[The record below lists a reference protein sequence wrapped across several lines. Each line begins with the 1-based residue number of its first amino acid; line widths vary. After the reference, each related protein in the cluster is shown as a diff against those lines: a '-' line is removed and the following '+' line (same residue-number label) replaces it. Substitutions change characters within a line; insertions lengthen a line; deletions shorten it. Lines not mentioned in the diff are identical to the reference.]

1 LRRRSNL
8 SGGKTEVLVSG
19 APTTNTYQYLK
30 TNVLGYGETSV
41 FVQNTGTGGSGVGVI
56 ILGYPSYESPL
67 VLGSTYV
74 ILTSGDVISSGRI
87 NMYSTTDAYEALGVG
102 YASAGTN
109 FSGNV
114 TIVVTRKRRQ

>member
-1 LRRRSNL
+1 M

-19 APTTNTYQYLK
+19 APTTNTYQY
-30 TNVLGYGETSV
+30 NRISVLGYGETSV

-56 ILGYPSYESPL
+56 ILGYPSYETPL
-67 VLGSTYV
+67 SLGSTYI
-74 ILTSGDVISSGRI
+74 ILTSGDVVSSGRV
-87 NMYSTTDAYEALGVG
+87 NLYSTTDAYDSLGIG

>member
-1 LRRRSNL
+1 MM

-19 APTTNTYQYLK
+19 APTSNAYQY
-30 TNVLGYGETSV
+30 NRISVLGYGETSV

-56 ILGYPSYESPL
+56 ILGYPSYETPL
-67 VLGSTYV
+67 LLGSTYV
-74 ILTSGDVISSGRI
+74 ILTSGTVVESGKI
-87 NMYSTTDAYEALGVG
+87 NQYITTDAYDALGVG

-109 FSGNV
+109 YSGNV